1 MKKATWVEVFLVG
14 LFLMVSALAPANAAS
29 TPAATPES
37 DLRSVFEGKTFNI
50 LVGYPPG
57 GPHDLEARVF
67 ARHLRKF
74 LPGQPRVQVQNM
86 PGAAGMIMFSHLYSR
101 AKPDGLAVG
110 IFPTGAFT
118 RQLLQDDVKF
128 DMTKMPTVWAVSSG
142 AVTIVRDSLKA
153 KTARELKRVDP
164 AQIVLAARSAEDS
177 ASVVGGLE
185 LELLGIKGYKH
196 VHGYTGDASIKA
208 AMERDEASFFHTSDG
223 VIMGAGVFADMAS
236 HGRVIPI
243 WQPGVLTNEG
253 KIVRSSAL
261 PNVPT
266 LYDVLHELHGKPP
279 SGVLWE
285 AYDATSIKMSMLR
298 RIWFLPPGTPKDR
311 VEALRRAIVR
321 MADSSPFAADWER
334 VYGQTL
340 APRRVSAE
348 LAERLT
354 HELLKPAPWQEV
366 LKKLFAKK

>member
-1 MKKATWVEVFLVG
+1 MKKATWLGG
-14 LFLMVSALAPANAAS
+14 LLIGFFMAVSATAPANAAS
-29 TPAATPES
+29 TPAANPES
-37 DLRSVFEGKTFNI
+37 SVAAAFEGKTFNI

-67 ARHLRKF
+67 ARHLRKY

-86 PGAAGMIMFSHLYSR
+86 PGAAGMIMFSHLFGRS
-101 AKPDGLAVG
+101 KPDGMSVG

-153 KTARELKRVDP
+153 RTARELARIDP
-164 AQIVLAARSAEDS
+164 SQIVLASRSAEDT
-177 ASVVGGLE
+177 ASVVGTLE
-185 LELLGIKGYKH
+185 LELIGIKGYKQ
-196 VHGYTGDASIKA
+196 VHGYSGDAAIKA
-208 AMERDEASFFHTSDG
+208 AMERDEVSFFHTSDG

-236 HGRVIPI
+236 HGRVIPV
-243 WQPGVLTNEG
+243 WQPGVLTSEG
-253 KIVRSSAL
+253 KNMRTSAL
-261 PNVPT
+261 SKVPT
-266 LYDVLHELHGKPP
+266 MLEVLQELHGKPP

-285 AYDATSIKMSMLR
+285 AYDATSVKMSMLR

-340 APRRVSAE
+340 APHRVPAE

-354 HELLKPAPWQEV
+354 HDLLKPAPWQAV
-366 LKKLFAKK
+366 VKKLMAKK